1 MDFGLSL
8 LNKLVRLKQMRFDKS
23 KIQNPKSKIQMRYI
37 PNSPEE
43 RDEMLKVVG
52 LGTADE
58 LFRSIPADVQLNRQ
72 LKITEPLAEP
82 EVIGAMENFASKNA
96 AARKTSFLG
105 AGVYSHYSP
114 TVVDHLIQRS
124 EFFTSYTPY
133 QPEVSQGTL
142 QYIFEF
148 QTLICQLTGM
158 EVANA
163 SMYDGS
169 TAMAEAFLMAQRV
182 TRRDK
187 VVIAQTVHPEYLE
200 VAKTYTQHGDLTI
213 ETVHFDQKQGR
224 ILTDELS
231 KLDDKTAALVV
242 QSPNFFGC
250 IEDLQA
256 LADKAHH
263 VGALF
268 IVVVTEAISFGL
280 LKSPGE
286 CGADIVVGEGQS
298 FGIPMSFGGP
308 HLGLFATREKYVRN
322 MPGRL
327 AGIAY
332 DKNGNRG
339 FVLTLA
345 TREQHIRREKATSN
359 ICTNQG
365 LIALA
370 ATVYMETMGKKGL
383 QEVAMQNA
391 QKAAYAAKRISELE
405 NFSLPFSAPRFN
417 EFVVRAP
424 KNASEML
431 EDLHASK
438 DVIGGLA
445 LSRYYSEN
453 PNDFLVCVTE
463 TNTKAQIDNLVES
476 LQSVV

>member
-1 MDFGLSL
+1 
-8 LNKLVRLKQMRFDKS
+8 
-23 KIQNPKSKIQMRYI
+23 MRYI
-37 PNSPEE
+37 PNSLEE
-43 RDEMLKVVG
+43 REEMLEIVG
-52 LGTADE
+52 LKSADE
-58 LFRSIPADVQLNRQ
+58 LFRSIPSDVQLGRA
-72 LKITEPLAEP
+72 LKITEPLAES
-82 EVIGAMENFASKNA
+82 EVIAAMENLAAKNTA
-96 AARKTSFLG
+96 TRKTSFLG
-105 AGVYSHYSP
+105 AGVYSHFSP
-114 TVVDHLIQRS
+114 TIVDHLIQRS

-133 QPEVSQGTL
+133 QPEISQGTL

-148 QTLICQLTGM
+148 QTLVCQLTGM
-158 EVANA
+158 DVANA

-187 VVIAQTVHPEYLE
+187 VVIAETVHPEYLE
-200 VAKTYTQHGDLTI
+200 VARTYTQHGDLTI
-213 ETVHFDQKQGR
+213 ETVAFDAETGR
-224 ILTDELS
+224 IHDLD
-231 KLDDKTAALVV
+231 KLDDKTAALVI

-250 IEDLQA
+250 VEDLTN
-256 LADKAHH
+256 LAEKAHA
-263 VGALF
+263 VGALL

-286 CGADIVVGEGQS
+286 CGADIVVAEGQS

-308 HLGLFATREKYVRN
+308 HVGLFACKEKYVRN

-327 AGIAY
+327 AGVAY

-370 ATVYMETMGKKGL
+370 ATIYMEAMGKKGL
-383 QEVAMQNA
+383 QEVATQNA
-391 QKAAYAAKRISELE
+391 QKAAYAKKRIAEIE
-405 NFSLPFSAPRFN
+405 GFSIPFSSPTFN
-417 EFVVRAP
+417 EFIVRAP
-424 KNASEML
+424 KSAEEIL
-431 EDLHASK
+431 EKLRTENEI
-438 DVIGGLA
+438 IGGLA
-445 LSRYYSEN
+445 LSKYYADN

-463 TNTKAQIDNLVES
+463 TNTKAQLIVWLKH
-476 LQSVV
+476 

>member
-1 MDFGLSL
+1 
-8 LNKLVRLKQMRFDKS
+8 
-23 KIQNPKSKIQMRYI
+23 MRYI

-52 LGTADE
+52 LDTADE

-82 EVIGAMENFASKNA
+82 EVIAAMENFASKNA

-114 TVVDHLIQRS
+114 TVVDYMIQRS

-158 EVANA
+158 ETANA

-182 TRRDK
+182 TRREK
-187 VVIAQTVHPEYLE
+187 VLVAETVHPEYLQ
-200 VAKTYTQHGDLTI
+200 VAHTYVQHCGIGL
-213 ETVHFDQKQGR
+213 ETFGFDKETGR
-224 ILTDELS
+224 AAGLE
-231 KLDDKTAALVV
+231 KLDDKCAALVI

-250 IEDLQA
+250 IENLQT
-256 LADKAHH
+256 LADKAHA

-424 KNASEML
+424 KNAGEIL
-431 EDLHASK
+431 EDLRANK
-438 DVIGGLA
+438 DIIGGLA

-463 TNTKAQIDNLVES
+463 TNTKIQIDALVAS
-476 LQSVV
+476 LREITV

>member
-1 MDFGLSL
+1 
-8 LNKLVRLKQMRFDKS
+8 
-23 KIQNPKSKIQMRYI
+23 MRYI

-43 RDEMLKVVG
+43 RAEMLEIVG
-52 LGTADE
+52 LKSADE
-58 LFRSIPADVQLNRQ
+58 LFRSIPQDVQLGRA
-72 LKITEPLAEP
+72 LKITEPLSEP
-82 EVIGAMENFASKNA
+82 EVIGGMEKLAEKNTA
-96 AARKTSFLG
+96 AKKPSFLG

-133 QPEVSQGTL
+133 QPEVTQGTL

-148 QTLICQLTGM
+148 QTLVCQLTGM

-169 TAMAEAFLMAQRV
+169 TSMAEAFLMAQRV
-182 TRRDK
+182 TKREK
-187 VVIAQTVHPEYLE
+187 VLVAQTVHPEYLE
-200 VAKTYTQHGDLTI
+200 VAHTYVQHCGI
-213 ETVHFDQKQGR
+213 ELDTVSFDEKSGR
-224 ILTDELS
+224 ISGLE

-250 IEDLQA
+250 VEDLQA
-256 LADKAHH
+256 LADKAHA
-263 VGALF
+263 VGALL

-280 LKSPGE
+280 LKTPGE

-298 FGIPMSFGGP
+298 WGVPMSFGGP
-308 HLGLFATREKYVRN
+308 HVGLFATKDKYVRN

-370 ATVYMETMGKKGL
+370 ATIYLETMGKKGL
-383 QEVAMQNA
+383 QEVAEQNL
-391 QKAAYAAKRISELE
+391 QKANYAKKKIAELDGFE
-405 NFSLPFSAPRFN
+405 IAFSTPTFN
-417 EFVVRAP
+417 EFVVRCP
-424 KNASEML
+424 KNAEETL
-431 EDLHASK
+431 AKLLK
-438 DVIGGLA
+438 DNGIIGGLA
-445 LSRYYSEN
+445 LSKYYQNRDNE
-453 PNDFLVCVTE
+453 FLVCVTE
-463 TNTKAQIDNLVES
+463 TNTKAQIDVLVEGLKS
-476 LQSVV
+476 L

>member
-1 MDFGLSL
+1 
-8 LNKLVRLKQMRFDKS
+8 
-23 KIQNPKSKIQMRYI
+23 MRYI

-43 RDEMLKVVG
+43 RAEMLKSIGISSV
-52 LGTADE
+52 DE
-58 LFRSIPADVQLNRQ
+58 LFRSIPQDLRLNRP
-72 LKITEPLAEP
+72 LRITPPLSESEVINLMESLAE
-82 EVIGAMENFASKNA
+82 KNA
-96 AARKTSFLG
+96 AAKKISFLG

-114 TVVDHLIQRS
+114 TIVDYLIQRS

-148 QTLICQLTGM
+148 QTLVCQLMAM

-169 TAMAEAFLMAQRV
+169 TAMAEAILMAQRL
-182 TRRDK
+182 TRRNK
-187 VVIAQTVHPEYLE
+187 AVIAKSVHPEYIE
-200 VAKTYTQHGDLTI
+200 VARTYTKYN
-213 ETVHFDQKQGR
+213 ETEINIVDFDEETG
-224 ILTDELS
+224 ITNPN
-231 KLDDKTAALVV
+231 KLNLPEDTACLVV

-250 IEDLQA
+250 IEDLKA
-256 LADKAHH
+256 LVDKVHSI
-263 VGALF
+263 GAIF
-268 IVVVTEAISFGL
+268 IVVITEAISLGL
-280 LKSPGE
+280 LKPPGKF
-286 CGADIVVGEGQS
+286 GVDIVAAEGQS

-308 HLGLFATREKYVRN
+308 HVGLFATKEKFIRQ

-370 ATVYMETMGKKGL
+370 ATIYMETMGRRGL
-383 QEVAMQNA
+383 QEVAMQNL
-391 QKAAYAAKRISELE
+391 QKAAYAKRRISEIKG
-405 NFSLPFSAPRFN
+405 FSIPFSAPTFN

-424 KNASEML
+424 QKAKDIL
-431 EDLHASK
+431 ENLSK
-438 DVIGGLA
+438 EKGIIGGLP
-445 LSRYYSEN
+445 LSRYFPEN
-453 PNDFLVCVTE
+453 HNDFLVCVTE
-463 TNTKAQIDNLVES
+463 TNTKQQIDALVDYLEK
-476 LQSVV
+476 L

>member
-1 MDFGLSL
+1 MLAFVGLS
-8 LNKLVRLKQMRFDKS
+8 DAS
-23 KIQNPKSKIQMRYI
+23 
-37 PNSPEE
+37 
-43 RDEMLKVVG
+43 D
-52 LGTADE
+52 
-58 LFRSIPADVQLNRQ
+58 LFRSIPSDVQLARPLNV
-72 LKITEPLAEP
+72 TDPLAEP
-82 EVIGAMENFASKNA
+82 EVIAAMEEMAARNTAASKP
-96 AARKTSFLG
+96 SFLG

-133 QPEVSQGTL
+133 QPEIAQGTL

-148 QTLICQLTGM
+148 QTLVCQLTGM

-169 TAMAEAFLMAQRV
+169 TAMAEAYVMAQRV
-182 TRRDK
+182 TRRNK
-187 VVIAQTVHPEYLE
+187 IVVANSVHPEYRE
-200 VAKTYTQHGDLTI
+200 VARTYTQHGDAEIVTAA
-213 ETVHFDQKQGR
+213 FDEKTGR
-224 ILTDELS
+224 VADLS
-231 KLDDKTAALVV
+231 ALDDKTAALVV

-250 IEDLQA
+250 VENLER
-256 LADKAHH
+256 LAAAAHS

-268 IVVVTEAISFGL
+268 IVVVTEAISLGL

-308 HLGLFATREKYVRN
+308 HVGLFATQEKYVRQ

-327 AGIAY
+327 CGIAY
-332 DKNGNRG
+332 DKDGNRG
-339 FVLTLA
+339 FVLTLS

-370 ATVYMETMGKKGL
+370 ATIYMEAMGKQGL

-391 QKAAYAAKRISELE
+391 QKAAYAAGAIAELDGYE
-405 NFSLPFSAPRFN
+405 IAFTSPTFN
-417 EFVVRAP
+417 EFVVRGPRPAE
-424 KNASEML
+424 EML
-431 EDLHASK
+431 EELRVAHG
-438 DVIGGLA
+438 VVGGLA
-445 LSRYYSEN
+445 LSKYYSDR
-453 PNDFLVCVTE
+453 PNEFLVCVTE
-463 TNTKAQIDNLVES
+463 TMKREHIDRLVDG
-476 LQSVV
+476 LR

>member
-1 MDFGLSL
+1 
-8 LNKLVRLKQMRFDKS
+8 
-23 KIQNPKSKIQMRYI
+23 MRYI

-43 RDEMLKVVG
+43 REEMLEIVG
-52 LGTADE
+52 LKSADE
-58 LFRSIPADVQLNRQ
+58 LFRSIPSDVQLNRA
-72 LKITEPLAEP
+72 LKITEPLAES
-82 EVIGAMENFASKNA
+82 EVIAAMEDLAAQNS

-105 AGVYSHYSP
+105 AGVYSHFSP
-114 TVVDHLIQRS
+114 TIVDHLIQRS

-133 QPEVSQGTL
+133 QPEISQGTL

-148 QTLICQLTGM
+148 QTLIAQLTGM
-158 EVANA
+158 DVANA

-169 TAMAEAFLMAQRV
+169 TSMAEAFLMAQRV

-187 VVIAQTVHPEYLE
+187 VVIAETVHPEYLE
-200 VAKTYTQHGDLTI
+200 VARTYTQHGDLQI
-213 ETVHFDQKQGR
+213 ETVAFDAETGR
-224 ILTDELS
+224 IHDLD
-231 KLDDKTAALVV
+231 KLDDKTAALVI

-250 IEDLQA
+250 VEDLTD
-256 LADKAHH
+256 LAEKAHA
-263 VGALF
+263 VGALL

-286 CGADIVVGEGQS
+286 CGADIVVAEGQS
-298 FGIPMSFGGP
+298 FGIPASFGGP
-308 HLGLFATREKYVRN
+308 HLGLFACKEKYVRN

-370 ATVYMETMGKKGL
+370 ATIYMEAMGKKGL
-383 QEVAMQNA
+383 QEVAVQNA
-391 QKAAYAAKRISELE
+391 QKAAYAKKQIAAIEG
-405 NFSLPFSAPRFN
+405 FSIPFQAPTFN
-417 EFVVRAP
+417 EFIVRAP
-424 KNASEML
+424 KSAEEIL
-431 EDLHASK
+431 ETLRTEK
-438 DVIGGLA
+438 DIIGGVA
-445 LSRYYSEN
+445 LSRYYSDN

-463 TNTKAQIDNLVES
+463 TNTKAQIDSLVEG
-476 LQSVV
+476 LRNL

>member
-1 MDFGLSL
+1 
-8 LNKLVRLKQMRFDKS
+8 
-23 KIQNPKSKIQMRYI
+23 MRYI

-43 RDEMLKVVG
+43 RAEMLASIG
-52 LGTADE
+52 LSNASE
-58 LFRSIPADVQLNRQ
+58 LFRSIPADVLLGRKLN
-72 LKITEPLAEP
+72 ITDPLAEP
-82 EVIGAMENFASKNA
+82 EVIAAMEEMAAKNSGA
-96 AARKTSFLG
+96 VKPSFLG

-133 QPEVSQGTL
+133 QPEISQGTL

-169 TAMAEAFLMAQRV
+169 TAMAEAYLMAQRV
-182 TRRDK
+182 TRRNK
-187 VVIAQTVHPEYLE
+187 IVVATSVHPEYRE
-200 VAKTYTQHGDLTI
+200 VARTYTKHGEADIVEVAFDEKTGQLSDL
-213 ETVHFDQKQGR
+213 
-224 ILTDELS
+224 S
-231 KLDDKTAALVV
+231 ALDDTTAALVV

-250 IEDLQA
+250 VEDLKG
-256 LADKAHH
+256 LADAAHT
-263 VGALF
+263 VGALL
-268 IVVVTEAISFGL
+268 VVAVTEAISFGL
-280 LKSPGE
+280 LKSPGA

-308 HLGLFATREKYVRN
+308 HVGLFATQDKYVRQ

-327 AGIAY
+327 CGVAY

-339 FVLTLA
+339 FTLTLS

-370 ATVYMETMGKKGL
+370 ATIYMEAMGKKGL
-383 QEVAMQNA
+383 QEVAEQNA
-391 QKAAYAAKRISELE
+391 QKAMYAKRKIAEVEGYSIA
-405 NFSLPFSAPRFN
+405 FSAPTFN
-417 EFVVRAP
+417 EFVVRGPRSAT
-424 KNASEML
+424 EIL
-431 EDLHASK
+431 EKVRLENGI
-438 DVIGGLA
+438 IGGLA
-445 LSRYYSEN
+445 LSKYYTDQ
-453 PNDFLVCVTE
+453 PNEFLVCVTE
-463 TNTKAQIDNLVES
+463 TSSKANIDRLVEG
-476 LQSVV
+476 LI